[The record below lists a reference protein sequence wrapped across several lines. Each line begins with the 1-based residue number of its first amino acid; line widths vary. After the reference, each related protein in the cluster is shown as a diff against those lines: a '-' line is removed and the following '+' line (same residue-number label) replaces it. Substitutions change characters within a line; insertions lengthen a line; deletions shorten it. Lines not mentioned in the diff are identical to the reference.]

1 MTQPRVRYRPRLP
14 RFRARGT
21 SLAPSLLEI
30 LSHFGIVLFYI
41 AAMVYRA
48 DYGSGQLIA
57 NLIGPLA
64 MTGILAVA
72 AWRLLRADRRNIWT
86 ALFWFRLST
95 GAYFG
100 FGTCVV
106 FGVNYATRVYIESF
120 YKFFDDE
127 ILKMNLVV
135 SVSVV
140 LVLGAARAAILL
152 SGPQRVR
159 QTAKQTQGQALLG
172 VGMLFLVVGLSV
184 NYGLKAPQDFGWT
197 NSQIPSSILGFAQF
211 TMLGIF
217 MLTLWSL
224 ERARWFLP
232 VITGIAAVEMVFQL
246 LLFAKTGI
254 LMTLTLFLLAFLWRK
269 ITLVRAGV
277 CAALIIGTYVVT
289 TPLVSYSRA
298 QLDAVHGRF
307 AKIGFG
313 PRFKILTS
321 YDPAAAHAF
330 AGGKEI
336 QYALLRISYVNAA
349 TLVIAQYDD
358 GAPGDWPELL
368 PAVFVPR
375 ALWPEKPI
383 ISDVG
388 RDIYELGTGRRS
400 SFAGAG
406 VFAEAYWAMGWW
418 GVIVYMTIY
427 GAILGVLTNLAARS
441 LREGKWLLFP
451 VVLMGLQIGFRT
463 DGHYIL
469 DVAGAGV
476 IVVWMYL
483 ILSFGDRLL
492 RSLSRPKY
500 PVGLAHIR
508 SLHAPSTENRR

>member
-1 MTQPRVRYRPRLP
+1 MTQPRVRHRHRFP
-14 RFRARGT
+14 RFRTRGA

-30 LSHFGIVLFYI
+30 LSHSGIVLFYI
-41 AAMVYRA
+41 MAMAYRA
-48 DYGSGQLIA
+48 GYGSGQLIA

-72 AWRLLRADRRNIWT
+72 AWRLLRADGRNFWT

-100 FGTCVV
+100 LGTFVV
-106 FGVNYATRVYIESF
+106 FAVNDATRVYIESF
-120 YKFFDDE
+120 YKFSDDE
-127 ILKMNLVV
+127 ILKLNLIV

-140 LVLGAARAAILL
+140 LVLGAARAVILL
-152 SGPQRVR
+152 SGPAKRVR
-159 QTAKQTQGQALLG
+159 QTGSRAQGQALLG
-172 VGMLFLVVGLSV
+172 VGVLFLVVGLSV
-184 NYGLKAPQDFGWT
+184 NYGLKVPQAFGWT
-197 NSQIPSSILGFAQF
+197 NSQIPGAILGLAQF

-232 VITGIAAVEMVFQL
+232 IITGIAVVEMVFQL

-254 LMTLTLFLLAFLWRK
+254 LMTLILFLLAFLWRK
-269 ITLVRAGV
+269 ITLVRAAV
-277 CAALIIGTYVVT
+277 CAALVIGTYVVT
-289 TPLVSYSRA
+289 TPLVGYSRG
-298 QLDAVHGRF
+298 QLDTVYGRF
-307 AKIGFG
+307 AQIGFG
-313 PRFKILTS
+313 PRFEILMS
-321 YDPAAAHAF
+321 YDPIVAQVF
-330 AGGKEI
+330 EGGKEV

-349 TLVIAQYDD
+349 TLVIAQYDN

-368 PAVFVPR
+368 PAAFVSR

-383 ISDVG
+383 MSDVG
-388 RDIYELGTGRRS
+388 RDIYELGTGLRS
-400 SFAGAG
+400 TSMGAG
-406 VFAEAYWAMGWW
+406 VFAEVYWTMGWW

-427 GAILGVLTNLAARS
+427 GVILGVLTNLTARS

-469 DVAGAGV
+469 DVAGAAV
-476 IVVWMYL
+476 TVAWMYL

-492 RSLSRPKY
+492 RSLSRPKH
-500 PVGLAHIR
+500 PVGLAYIK
-508 SLHAPSTENRR
+508 SLRAPSTGSR